1 MQTVQNKAIFWLQ
14 CVRRGIANHGGE
26 RAGNLGVSRRYKF
39 DSTVTTMM
47 SYHKGDSCKAQTTA
61 DTMESYLVLGG
72 NRKPNVHQIVMQMDS
87 RAGLTR
93 LATKPGRPLS
103 PPQTASPTGTGNHQ
117 LSPLD
122 RSIKT
127 NRVCSPSSVVAMDPA
142 LVSLTL
148 TTLACFQKYR
158 EYKKTKKSRKR
169 LWMKPWLQ
177 KKDRSVYHK
186 LIEETRVADGS
197 VFYDF
202 HRMNRQ
208 NFDVLLNLVAPLIQ
222 KETTQL
228 RDTISAPE
236 RLSLTLRYLAT
247 GETRRSLGF
256 QYRISHSLIT
266 YIIPEV
272 CSAIYSVLKDMYL
285 KLPSTSEEWK
295 QVASDFYSSW
305 NFPMCIGA
313 MDGKRFLMRKPENTG
328 SEYCD
333 YKSRHSMIMLALVDA
348 HYKFM
353 YVDVGA
359 QGRSSDA
366 GVWDRCKLRE
376 YLEKEK
382 LQVPP
387 PDTLPFS
394 DQKVPYVIVGDDAFP
409 LKNYLM
415 NLILART

>member
-1 MQTVQNKAIFWLQ
+1 
-14 CVRRGIANHGGE
+14 
-26 RAGNLGVSRRYKF
+26 
-39 DSTVTTMM
+39 
-47 SYHKGDSCKAQTTA
+47 
-61 DTMESYLVLGG
+61 
-72 NRKPNVHQIVMQMDS
+72 
-87 RAGLTR
+87 
-93 LATKPGRPLS
+93 
-103 PPQTASPTGTGNHQ
+103 
-117 LSPLD
+117 
-122 RSIKT
+122 
-127 NRVCSPSSVVAMDPA
+127 
-142 LVSLTL
+142 
-148 TTLACFQKYR
+148 
-158 EYKKTKKSRKR
+158 
-169 LWMKPWLQ
+169 MKPWLQ

-186 LIEETRVADGS
+186 LIAETRVDDGS

-295 QVASDFYSSW
+295 QVASDFYNSW

-313 MDGKRFLMRKPENTG
+313 LDGKRFFMRKPENTG
-328 SEYCD
+328 SEYYD

-359 QGRSSDA
+359 QGCSSDA

-382 LQVPP
+382 LLVPP

-415 NLILART
+415 KPYPGQNLSVEQRIYNYRLSRARRISENAFGILVAKFRVFEKPIHSSPANTRKIIFATVVLHNFLRNNSRQLENENIGNGLENHGLQSLDNVGRRPAKNALATRDIFKDYFNGRGRVRWQEDAALLN